1 MEKVL
6 FPVLILAS
14 AAPKEKRHM
23 PLNPGGLNLSA
34 SNLPGALY
42 MHCHKGKREERR
54 VFSQTWRKNMSR
66 LPLESGF
73 FVETREKEGR
83 EGHCMKVVMLA
94 SAVLQRGDTPAKEG
108 LYSGG

>member
-1 MEKVL
+1 
-6 FPVLILAS
+6 
-14 AAPKEKRHM
+14 
-23 PLNPGGLNLSA
+23 
-34 SNLPGALY
+34 
-42 MHCHKGKREERR
+42 
-54 VFSQTWRKNMSR
+54 MSR

-73 FVETREKEGR
+73 FVETRAKEGR